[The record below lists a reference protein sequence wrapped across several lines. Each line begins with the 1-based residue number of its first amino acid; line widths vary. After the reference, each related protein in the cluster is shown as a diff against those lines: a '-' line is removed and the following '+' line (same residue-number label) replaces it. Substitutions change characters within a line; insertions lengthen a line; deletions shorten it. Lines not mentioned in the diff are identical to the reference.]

1 MNSWRKEKD
10 KKLNRGVVMLK
21 KVKYHTCI
29 LFFLISTKRQRRGW
43 RSQRG
48 TYKKRNTG
56 RSEQEK
62 HSSGTLSR
70 RQKTGCGS
78 VARRQEQSEGY
89 RCLAVY

>member
-1 MNSWRKEKD
+1 MKSWRKEKD

-29 LFFLISTKRQRRGW
+29 LLLFSTKRQRRGW